1 MSVIYAQQKNPDISA
16 IVSAGT
22 NQLEAAQHPE
32 GHNLPLSH
40 TRRNERELQI
50 QQ

>member
-1 MSVIYAQQKNPDISA
+1 MLTNRVSHTHNRKNPSISA

-22 NQLEAAQHPE
+22 NQLKAAQCPE

-40 TRRNERELQI
+40 TQRNERE
-50 QQ
+50 

>member
-1 MSVIYAQQKNPDISA
+1 MLTNFVSHTYNRNKTSISA

-22 NQLEAAQHPE
+22 NQLMAAQGPE

-40 TRRNERELQI
+40 AQRNERE
-50 QQ
+50 